1 MTRKEATSISPQV
14 RETVLK
20 RDNHRCIVCGSNFNL
35 QLHHCFV
42 NRSHGGL
49 GVKENLVTLCCQC
62 HFYADNG
69 KAIHK
74 SAIDNV
80 IDGYMKSKYP
90 KLDKSI
96 LSYRKENYE

>member
-1 MTRKEATSISPQV
+1 MTRKEATSISPLV
-14 RETVLK
+14 RETVLN
-20 RDNHRCIVCGSNFNL
+20 RDNKRCVICGSNFNL

-69 KAIHK
+69 LPKQKIAV
-74 SAIDNV
+74 DNV
-80 IDGYMKSKYP
+80 IEGYMRSKYP
-90 KLDKSI
+90 NLDKSI
-96 LSYRKENYE
+96 LRYRKGE